1 MSNHPDEAIQ
11 WEPENWEWGQPIT
24 VWTVGDYAFSEV
36 YIDIYSPSQGWM
48 TNLDGGV
55 SANGKFEHT
64 FYPVEGMDDPGDVE
78 SIDLA
83 VDLIPM
89 TRPTEPEDPN
99 DFPAEVSKL
108 GDFDTF
114 DVDPMTWIWGT
125 PMTITA
131 RDGYLINTIE
141 IDVEKSSGWELD
153 VQDMENTTDPHG
165 LKEFTFS
172 PGRGVEFPG
181 SMVSVDVMVTT
192 MKAPEP
198 IVEIETEEIAIPY
211 DRITVEDP
219 NEWSDYSE
227 ITQEGVEGVET
238 VTWEVTYLDGV
249 EVSREEISRET
260 TLEPV
265 TEITTVGTNP
275 NYVDFS
281 RSTSIRFDA
290 TITEED
296 GTVHQ
301 LDSQIFGTT
310 RVPLGKLTLEITPGE
325 GRDLI
330 DPSINVPG
338 YDLKNRRNYAI
349 IELDNLEPG
358 QRITV
363 SADSKPLPSKQTLTL
378 EPLEVIGGGTAE
390 VTTSSDTN
398 RVSNWDT
405 ITISAGEETN
415 ITSIDLEL
423 HWVEKGGFIDKDH
436 YENASIDNPSNEEL
450 FRWSDYFSGFRNVR
464 GLTITVGT
472 ESTNPDMVEYSET
485 LENATSSWSRGYI
498 TPSDKVTYT
507 ANDGYEITN
516 IEILVDGVQWD
527 NLDIQ
532 ELSYVV
538 DFSFL
543 VTENESVEVIVSTQV
558 YYPVKIFS
566 PELVNATTNIDP
578 DTGIKQTDTLVV
590 SADEGYVFNDPIRMT
605 FISSTVHE
613 SPRVVSF
620 FPGESTGFNE
630 DNTELTID
638 MSEHWLGDY
647 NEEDV
652 HVQVVLN
659 ATASESQDTPT
670 ISNFVNVYKA
680 NQETLDT
687 LSRERWYQNIERT
700 EVYDFGQY
708 IHALYSVP
716 MRLPERLI
724 GKDRVPVNLAT
735 VDTSSTALPILAN
748 RVIFDLGEINVPEEY
763 GNVYDY
769 VDTDTVLQVPFNR
782 QPIAIDPSYVIG
794 QTIKLEMSLDLY
806 SGEATLDILSSKIEY
821 GLVQRVDI
829 PLTHEIPFAQR
840 REVVNK
846 GEIGNYVN
854 NHIDTSFIEVVRN
867 IPYERDSYFGKAMV
881 EYGRVGDYSGYLEMD
896 DTNIVTN
903 ATSTE
908 QEMIK
913 AELASGVIIK

>member
-1 MSNHPDEAIQ
+1 MSRHPDEAIQ

-24 VWTVGDYAFSEV
+24 VWTIGDYAFSEV
-36 YIDIYSPSQGWM
+36 YVDIYSSSQGWM
-48 TNLDGGV
+48 TELTGGV
-55 SANGKFEHT
+55 DANGKFEHT

-83 VDLIPM
+83 IDLIPM
-89 TRPTEPEDPN
+89 ARPAEPADPED
-99 DFPAEVSKL
+99 FPGEVEKAEDS
-108 GDFDTF
+108 DTF
-114 DVDPMTWIWGT
+114 DVDPMVWIWGT

-131 RDGYLINTIE
+131 RDGYLIDTVG
-141 IDVEKSSGWELD
+141 IDVNRGDGWELG

-192 MKAPEP
+192 MDAPKP

-211 DRITVEDP
+211 DKVTEEDP
-219 NEWSDYSE
+219 NEWTVYSE
-227 ITQEGVEGVET
+227 VTQEGVEGVET

-249 EVSREEISRET
+249 EVSREEISRER

-275 NYVDFS
+275 NFVTFT
-281 RSTSIRFDA
+281 RGNSIRFGA
-290 TITEED
+290 TVTEED
-296 GTVHQ
+296 GTIHVI
-301 LDSQIFGTT
+301 DSKINGSIH
-310 RVPLGKLTLEITPGE
+310 VPLGKLTLEITPGE

-330 DPSINVPG
+330 DPSITG
-338 YDLKNRRNYAI
+338 YDLINERNYAT
-349 IELDNLEPG
+349 IELDNLVAG

-363 SADSKPLPSKQTLTL
+363 SADSEPLPAEETITLY
-378 EPLEVIGGGTAE
+378 PLEVSGGGTAE
-390 VTTSSDTN
+390 VVTSSGTDK
-398 RVSNWDT
+398 VSTWDT
-405 ITISAGEETN
+405 ITVLAGEDTN

-423 HWVEKGGFIDKDH
+423 HWVEKQGFFDKDH
-436 YENASIDNPSNEEL
+436 YINASIDNPSNEEL
-450 FRWSDYFSGFRNVR
+450 FRWRDHFTQRNINIR
-464 GLTITVGT
+464 GLTISVGT
-472 ESTNPDMVEYSET
+472 ESTNPDRVVYSET
-485 LENATSSWSRGYI
+485 LENAKSSWDRDYI

-507 ANDGYEITN
+507 ANEGFEISN

-532 ELSYVV
+532 ELSHTV
-538 DFSFL
+538 DFNFL
-543 VTENESVEVIVSTQV
+543 VIENENVEVVVSTQV
-558 YYPVKIFS
+558 YYPLKRFA

-578 DTGIKQTDTLVV
+578 EIGIKQTDTLVV
-590 SADEGYVFNDPIRMT
+590 TANDGYIFNDPIRMT
-605 FISSTVHE
+605 FVSSTVHE
-613 SPRVVSF
+613 TDRGVTF
-620 FPGESTGFNE
+620 FPNESTGFNE
-630 DNTELTID
+630 DNTVLTID

-647 NEEDV
+647 NGEDV
-652 HVQVVLN
+652 YVQVILN
-659 ATASESQDTPT
+659 ATASEPQETSVAG
-670 ISNFVNVYKA
+670 NFVNVYKA

-687 LSRERWYQNIERT
+687 LSRERWYQNLDRT

-708 IHALYSVP
+708 IYALYSVP
-716 MRLPERLI
+716 MKLPERLI
-724 GKDRVPVNLAT
+724 GNDIVPVNLAT
-735 VDTSSTALPILAN
+735 VDTTATALPILAN
-748 RVIFDLGEINVPEEY
+748 RFTFDLGEIHVPEEY

-769 VDTDTVLQVPFNR
+769 VDTETILQVPFNR
-782 QPIAIDPSYVIG
+782 QPIAIDPNYVIG
-794 QTIKLEMSLDLY
+794 QTIKIGISLDLY
-806 SGEATLDILSSKIEY
+806 NGEATLDILSSKIEY

-829 PLTHEIPFAQR
+829 PLTHDIPFTQR

-846 GEIGNYVN
+846 NTIGNYVN

-867 IPYERDSYFGKAMV
+867 IPYDRNSTFGKAMI

-896 DTNIVTN
+896 DTNVVTN

>member
-1 MSNHPDEAIQ
+1 MGNHPDEAIR
-11 WEPENWEWGQPIT
+11 WEPEYWEWGQPIKL
-24 VWTVGDYAFSEV
+24 WTVGDYAFKEA

-48 TNLDGGV
+48 TDLTGGV
-55 SANGKFEHT
+55 DANGKFEHT

-83 VDLIPM
+83 IDLIPM
-89 TRPTEPEDPN
+89 TRPAEPADPED
-99 DFPAEVSKL
+99 FPGEVEKAE
-108 GDFDTF
+108 DTDTF
-114 DVDPMTWIWGT
+114 DVDPMVWIWGT

-131 RDGYLINTIE
+131 RDGYLIDTVS
-141 IDVEKSSGWELD
+141 IDVNKGDGWELD
-153 VQDMENTTDPHG
+153 VKDMENTTDPHG

-192 MKAPEP
+192 MDAPKP

-211 DRITVEDP
+211 DEVTEEDP
-219 NEWSDYSE
+219 NEWSDYKE
-227 ITQEGVEGVET
+227 VTQEGVEGVET

-249 EVSREEISRET
+249 EVSREEVSRER

-265 TEITTVGTNP
+265 TEVTTVGTNP
-275 NYVDFS
+275 NYVEFS

-296 GTVHQ
+296 GTIHE
-301 LDSQIFGTT
+301 LTSELFGST

-330 DPSINVPG
+330 DPSITG
-338 YDLKNRRNYAI
+338 YDLINNRNYAT
-349 IELDNLEPG
+349 IELDNLVPG
-358 QRITV
+358 QRISV
-363 SADSKPLPSKQTLTL
+363 SADSEPLPSKQTLTL

-423 HWVEKGGFIDKDH
+423 HWVEKEGFIDKDH

-450 FRWSDYFSGFRNVR
+450 FRWSDYFSRFRNVK

-472 ESTNPDMVEYSET
+472 ESTNPDMVVYSET
-485 LENATSSWSRGYI
+485 LENAKSSWSRDYI
-498 TPSDKVTYT
+498 TPTDKVTYT

-527 NLDIQ
+527 SYDIQ

-543 VTENESVEVIVSTQV
+543 VTENENVKVIVSTQV
-558 YYPVKIFS
+558 YYPLKTFS
-566 PELVNATTNIDP
+566 PELVNATTNLDP

-613 SPRVVSF
+613 SPRVISF

-630 DNTELTID
+630 DNTELTIV

-659 ATASESQDTPT
+659 ATASEVQDTPA

-687 LSRERWYQNIERT
+687 LSRERWYQNIDRT

-708 IHALYSVP
+708 IYALYSVP

-724 GKDRVPVNLAT
+724 GNDRVPVNLAT
-735 VDTSSTALPILAN
+735 VNTTSTALPILAN
-748 RVIFDLGEINVPEEY
+748 RVIFDLGEIHVPEEY

-769 VDTDTVLQVPFNR
+769 VDTDSVLQVPFNR
-782 QPIAIDPSYVIG
+782 QPIAIDPNYVIG
-794 QTIKLEMSLDLY
+794 QTIKLEISLDLY

-829 PLTHEIPFAQR
+829 PLTHEIPFTQR
-840 REVVNK
+840 REKVIKN
-846 GEIGNYVN
+846 EIGNYVN

-867 IPYERDSYFGKAMV
+867 IPYDRNSTFGKAMI

-896 DTNIVTN
+896 DTNVVTN

>member
-1 MSNHPDEAIQ
+1 MGNHPDEAIR
-11 WEPENWEWGQPIT
+11 WEPEYWEWGQPIKL
-24 VWTVGDYAFSEV
+24 WTVGDYAFKEA
-36 YIDIYSPSQGWM
+36 YIDIYSPSKGWM
-48 TNLDGGV
+48 TDLDGGV

-83 VDLIPM
+83 IDLIPM
-89 TRPTEPEDPN
+89 TRPAEPADPE
-99 DFPAEVSKL
+99 DFPAEVDKAE
-108 GDFDTF
+108 DTDTF
-114 DVDPMTWIWGT
+114 DVDPMVWIWGT

-131 RDGYLINTIE
+131 RDGYLIDTVG
-141 IDVEKSSGWELD
+141 IDVNKGDGWELD
-153 VQDMENTTDPHG
+153 VKDMENTTDPHG

-192 MKAPEP
+192 MDAPKP

-211 DRITVEDP
+211 DKVTEEDP
-219 NEWSDYSE
+219 NEWSDYKE
-227 ITQEGVEGVET
+227 VTQVGVEGVET

-275 NYVDFS
+275 NYVEFS

-301 LDSQIFGTT
+301 LDSQIFGST

-330 DPSINVPG
+330 DPSITG
-338 YDLKNRRNYAI
+338 YDLINNRNYAT
-349 IELDNLEPG
+349 IELDNLVAG
-358 QRITV
+358 QRISV
-363 SADSKPLPSKQTLTL
+363 SADSEPLPSKQTLTL

-405 ITISAGEETN
+405 ITVSAGEETN

-423 HWVEKGGFIDKDH
+423 HWVEKEGFIDKDH

-450 FRWSDYFSGFRNVR
+450 FRWSDYFSRFRNVR

-472 ESTNPDMVEYSET
+472 ESTNPDMVVYSET
-485 LENATSSWSRGYI
+485 LENAKSSWSRDYI
-498 TPSDKVTYT
+498 TPTDKVTYT

-558 YYPVKIFS
+558 YYPLKTFS

-630 DNTELTID
+630 DNTVLTIV

-647 NEEDV
+647 NGEDV

-659 ATASESQDTPT
+659 ATASEVQDTPA

-687 LSRERWYQNIERT
+687 LSRERWYQNIDRT

-708 IHALYSVP
+708 IYALYSVP

-724 GKDRVPVNLAT
+724 GNDRVPVNLAT
-735 VDTSSTALPILAN
+735 VDTTSTALPILAN
-748 RVIFDLGEINVPEEY
+748 RVIFDLGEIHVPEEY

-769 VDTDTVLQVPFNR
+769 VDTDSVLQVPFNR
-782 QPIAIDPSYVIG
+782 QPIAIDPNYVIG
-794 QTIKLEMSLDLY
+794 QTIKLEISLDLY

-829 PLTHEIPFAQR
+829 PLTHEIPFTQR

-846 GEIGNYVN
+846 STIGNYVN

-867 IPYERDSYFGKAMV
+867 IPYDRNSTFGKAMI

-896 DTNIVTN
+896 DTNVVTN